1 MTCIY
6 NGTINGINYS
16 VLGESWGTRAAWG
29 HNAYLLRNGE
39 EISRA
44 RVHYYNRTWEEYQY
58 QSAGCEAVQ
67 NAMDELAGRLLD
79 AYRERTGR
87 KRLSA
92 DLKKGILEASAK
104 YQELKQVYAAL

>member
-6 NGTINGINYS
+6 NGTINGVNYS
-16 VLGESWGTRAAWG
+16 VFGESWGTRTAWG

-44 RVHYYNRTWEEYQY
+44 RVRYYNRTWESYQY
-58 QSAGCEAVQ
+58 QSAGESAVY
-67 NAMDELAGRLLD
+67 NALEKLAARLFD
-79 AYRERTGR
+79 GYKAKTGR
-87 KRLSA
+87 KRLTE
-92 DLKKGILEASAK
+92 DLKKGILEASTE